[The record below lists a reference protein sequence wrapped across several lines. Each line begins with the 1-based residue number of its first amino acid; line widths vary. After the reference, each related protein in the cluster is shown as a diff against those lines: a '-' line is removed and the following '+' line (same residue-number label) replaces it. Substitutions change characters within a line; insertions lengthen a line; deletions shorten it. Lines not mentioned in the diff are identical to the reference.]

1 VGAFAA
7 LLDLGSV
14 SKRAA
19 VKPTHIAPDGSI
31 TMVDISAKN
40 VTERAATA
48 QALVRMNGSAQAAL
62 RNATLPKGDAFV
74 AAQLAG
80 IMAAKQTATL
90 IPLAHQL
97 PLSSVDVRFEWRD
110 DGALSI
116 QADARAS
123 ARTGAELEAMIA
135 VCVAALTIYDM
146 AKALDK
152 GITVECVRL
161 LAKRGGKSGSWSFDS
176 AQDDK

>member
-1 VGAFAA
+1 
-7 LLDLGSV
+7 
-14 SKRAA
+14 

-31 TMVDISAKN
+31 SMVDISSKQ
-40 VTERAATA
+40 VTERIARAR
-48 QALVRMNGSAQAAL
+48 ALVRMNSSAQAAL

-74 AAQLAG
+74 AAQIAG

-97 PLSSVDVRFEWRD
+97 PLSSVDVHFDWRD

-116 QADARAS
+116 EAEARAV
-123 ARTGAELEAMIA
+123 ARTGAELEAMLA
-135 VCVAALTIYDM
+135 VSLAALAIYDM

-152 GITVECVRL
+152 GITIESVRL
-161 LAKRGGKSGSWSFDS
+161 LSKRGGKSGEWSS
-176 AQDDK
+176 EV